1 MKKKAL
7 FLDRDGVIN
16 EDLGYVHQIEEF
28 NFIPGIFDLCRAAI
42 LRKYTLVVV
51 TNQAGI
57 GRGLYS
63 EQAFD
68 HLTAWMCDQFSRA
81 DAPIS
86 RVYFCP
92 DHPVFGIGPYKR
104 DSQLR
109 KPNPG
114 MILRARDELSIDLSN
129 SVLLGDKESDI
140 EVGLRAGVGC
150 TVRFCPIEVDTKA
163 HWRVR
168 NHLDCIPLL

>member
-1 MKKKAL
+1 MRKKAL

-16 EDLGYVHQIEEF
+16 EDLGYVYKIEEF
-28 NFIPGIFDLCRAAI
+28 KFIPGIFDLCRAAT
-42 LRKYTLVVV
+42 LRDYALVVV

-63 EQAFD
+63 EQDFD
-68 HLTAWMCDQFSRA
+68 HLTDWMCDRFLQA

-104 DSQLR
+104 ESQLR

-114 MILRARDELSIDLSN
+114 MILRARDELSLDLSQ
-129 SVLLGDKESDI
+129 SILLGDKESDI
-140 EVGLRAGVGC
+140 EAGLRAGVGR
-150 TVRFCPIEVDTKA
+150 TVRLCSIEVDSKA
-163 HWRVR
+163 HWRVSSHR
-168 NHLDCIPLL
+168 DCVPLL